1 MDTNKDKVG
10 TTATDKTTKTG
21 TAASTVSGKSLAN
34 SSAESASD
42 NDNNNMK
49 KESSST
55 AKKTGS
61 DQSSDSDKESST
73 ASQSQKPSETEKD
86 GPLFKFFTDSLK
98 DIYFAEKHILEALPK
113 MQKAA
118 TTSELQE
125 AFEDHYLQTQKQV
138 SRLEKVFKLIG
149 EEAEGKKCE
158 AIIGIVKEGETCIKD
173 TEEGSM
179 TRDAGL
185 IIAAQKVEHYEIAS
199 YGGLAALAETLGLY
213 DASDLLHTTLEEEEQ
228 TDLDLTDIAESFI
241 NFAAKQDDEDD
252 DDYDDEDYEDED
264 YDEEEGYEN
273 HGYNRGRTSYH

>member
-1 MDTNKDKVG
+1 MDTNKDKAG
-10 TTATDKTTKTG
+10 NTATDKTTKTG

-42 NDNNNMK
+42 NDNNNIK
-49 KESSST
+49 KETSST

-73 ASQSQKPSETEKD
+73 AFQSQKPSETEKD

-125 AFEDHYLQTQKQV
+125 AFEDHYLQTQKQL

-264 YDEEEGYEN
+264 YDEEDGYEK
-273 HGYNRGRTSYH
+273 HGYNRGRTSYR